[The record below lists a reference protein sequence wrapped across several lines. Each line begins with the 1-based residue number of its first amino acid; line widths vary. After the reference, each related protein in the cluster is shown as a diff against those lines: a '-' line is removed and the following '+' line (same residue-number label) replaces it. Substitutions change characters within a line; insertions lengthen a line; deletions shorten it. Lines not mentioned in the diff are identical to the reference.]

1 MTNFPYPG
9 KPVRGSKTGKP
20 TMALFDLLGRRWA
33 MGVLWQ
39 LCQGGACTFRELQ
52 TRCESISPAVLNS
65 RIKDLRQGL
74 LVEHS
79 SGGYQPTEL
88 GQQLAALLLPFS
100 EFADLWATHF
110 NEQSQA
116 TQNLATQNLATH
128 KEADQ

>member
-39 LCQGGACTFRELQ
+39 LCQGGSCTFRELQ

-79 SGGYQPTEL
+79 SDGYQPTEL

-100 EFADLWATHF
+100 EFADQWATHL
-110 NEQSQA
+110 NDQNQA
-116 TQNLATQNLATH
+116 MLNQETQ
-128 KEADQ
+128 KEADNECD